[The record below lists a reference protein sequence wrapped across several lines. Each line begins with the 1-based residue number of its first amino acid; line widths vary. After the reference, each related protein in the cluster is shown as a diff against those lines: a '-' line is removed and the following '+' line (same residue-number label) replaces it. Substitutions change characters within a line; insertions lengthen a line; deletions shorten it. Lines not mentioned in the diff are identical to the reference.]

1 MAIKDGD
8 ARAAMA
14 ATTVVARA
22 GAGKGGKG
30 KAAGGGGGMDV
41 VGGVESG
48 AESKCENWSVL
59 EDGCI
64 VPGTYIGACIEGVP
78 TAELEAYLAW
88 KGADGTGRVL
98 LLSSLLEH
106 ENRLTV
112 VTSRRRRYRIR
123 YRIALLIRGICL
135 FVCNCLFILSIT

>member
-41 VGGVESG
+41 VGG
-48 AESKCENWSVL
+48 AESKCDSGSVL

-112 VTSRRRRYRIR
+112 VNFTANKRPEYEDSVRSKQITAVRVRRGGREN
-123 YRIALLIRGICL
+123 
-135 FVCNCLFILSIT
+135 VV

>member
-112 VTSRRRRYRIR
+112 VNFTANKRPEYEDSVR
-123 YRIALLIRGICL
+123 
-135 FVCNCLFILSIT
+135 SKQITAVRVREGGRKNAA